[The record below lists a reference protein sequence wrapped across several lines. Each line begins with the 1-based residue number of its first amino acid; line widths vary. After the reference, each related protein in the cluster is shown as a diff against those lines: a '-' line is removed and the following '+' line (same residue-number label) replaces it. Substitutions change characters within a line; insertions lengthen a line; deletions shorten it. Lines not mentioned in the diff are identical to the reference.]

1 MIFVTIGTTLCFD
14 ELIETVDDLVAK
26 GQISEPVVCQ
36 IGTSKYIPKNCEYFR
51 FQPSIDNWIQKASL
65 VICHGGTGTVLSLIE
80 KNKPFIAAA
89 NKRGADDHQSQ
100 FLSKLG
106 KMGCILWTNN
116 INELHV
122 LIQKVSTFKPRPF
135 SVEHLVDDLKRY
147 LDKL

>member
-1 MIFVTIGTTLCFD
+1 MIFVTTGTTLCFD
-14 ELIETVDDLVAK
+14 KLIETVDDLVGN
-26 GQISEPVVCQ
+26 GQISEPTVCQ
-36 IGTSKYIPKNCEYFR
+36 IGNSKYIPKNCEYFR

-65 VICHGGTGTVLSLIE
+65 VICHGGTGTVLSLIK
-80 KNKPFIAAA
+80 KNKPFIAVA

-100 FLSKLG
+100 FLSQLG

-116 INELHV
+116 INELPA
-122 LIQKVSTFKPRPF
+122 LIKKVSTFKAPLF